1 MSTEQSSIES
11 RFARLRG
18 RESRSESIATR
29 FTPAE
34 AKALLRRAEESG
46 QNLREWAREVLLRE
60 LRGSASSP
68 MGSTMLTEIVGL
80 HLFLI
85 NVLSPIARGECISQ
99 EYFQEILRHVR
110 EHKHGATAEI
120 LGTAVSAPAEGQK

>member
-1 MSTEQSSIES
+1 MSTESSIIEN
-11 RFARLRG
+11 RFARFKG
-18 RESRSESIATR
+18 RETRSQSIATR

-60 LRGSASSP
+60 LRGSASAP
-68 MGSTMLTEIVGL
+68 IGPAVLTEIVGL

-85 NVLSPIARGECISQ
+85 NVLSPIARGERITQ
-99 EYFQEILRHVR
+99 DHFQEILRHVR
-110 EHKHGATAEI
+110 EHKHGAAAEI
-120 LGTAVSAPAEGQK
+120 LGTHALDSAEVQK

>member
-1 MSTEQSSIES
+1 MSTEPLIIEN
-11 RFARLRG
+11 RFARFKG
-18 RESRSESIATR
+18 RETRSQSIATR

-60 LRGSASSP
+60 LRGSASAP
-68 MGSTMLTEIVGL
+68 TGPTVLTEIVGL

-85 NVLSPIARGECISQ
+85 NVLSPIARGERITQ
-99 EYFQEILRHVR
+99 EHYQEIIRHVR
-110 EHKHGATAEI
+110 EHKHGAAAEI
-120 LGTAVSAPAEGQK
+120 LGTPTPGPAEVRK

>member
-11 RFARLRG
+11 GFARLGG

-46 QNLREWAREVLLRE
+46 QNLREWVREILLRE

-85 NVLSPIARGECISQ
+85 NVLSPIARGERISQ

-110 EHKHGATAEI
+110 EHKHGAAADI
-120 LGTAVSAPAEGQK
+120 LGIACSVPAKEQK

>member
-1 MSTEQSSIES
+1 MSTEQPSIES
-11 RFARLRG
+11 SFARQRG

-60 LRGSASSP
+60 LRGSVSAP
-68 MGSTMLTEIVGL
+68 IGRTVLTEIVGL

-85 NVLSPIARGECISQ
+85 NVLSPIARGERITQ
-99 EYFQEILRHVR
+99 DYFQEIIRQVR

-120 LGTAVSAPAEGQK
+120 LGTPGPESVEVRK